1 MKDNSLSDESLDFTK
16 STKITIICDHQ
27 EFSYRKRLFIGGKLF
42 LVMSQGG

>member
-27 EFSYRKRLFIGGKLF
+27 EFSHRKDFLLVGKLF
-42 LVMSQGG
+42 LIMSQGG